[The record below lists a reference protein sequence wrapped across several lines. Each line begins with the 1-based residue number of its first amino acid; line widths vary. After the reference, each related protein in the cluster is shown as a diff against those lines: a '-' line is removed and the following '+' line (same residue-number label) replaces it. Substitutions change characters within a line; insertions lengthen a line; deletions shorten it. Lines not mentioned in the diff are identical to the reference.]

1 MKIGYPCINRTLACQ
16 GNKTFRLKSY
26 SINRLIETVENNLDC
41 LLDILTYNVNHN
53 ILFFRVSSDLIPFA
67 SHPICTFDWQTCF
80 KKQFQ
85 KIGKFITEHRMR
97 ISMHPDQFTL
107 INSKDENIFERSARE
122 LQYHAHVLDA
132 MGLDTS
138 AKIQIHV
145 GGTYGDKHASM
156 ERFVARYD
164 SLDNSIKRRL
174 VIENDD
180 VRYTLA
186 ECLLISSRTGIPVLF
201 DVFHHAINC
210 SGEGVG
216 EALKM
221 ASATW
226 KSKDGIP
233 MVDYSSQ
240 KKGVRKGTHAEEL
253 DARDFK
259 KFLAS
264 TRSFDIDI
272 MLEIK
277 DKEKSALKAIQ
288 AAQHDKRFTESYFSY
303 PVNST

>member
-16 GNKTFRLKSY
+16 GNRTFRLKSY
-26 SINRLIETVENNLDC
+26 SVSRLIETVQNNLDC
-41 LLDILTYNVNHN
+41 LLDILAYNAHHA

-85 KIGKFITEHRMR
+85 QIGKFITRHHLR

-107 INSKDENIFERSARE
+107 INSKDENIFERSVRE
-122 LQYHAHVLDA
+122 LRYHAHVLDA

-145 GGTYGDKHASM
+145 GGTYGDKQASI
-156 ERFVARYD
+156 ERFLARYD

-186 ECLLISSRTGIPVLF
+186 ECLLISSKTGIPVLF

-210 SGEGVG
+210 SGESVS
-216 EALKM
+216 EALRM

-226 KSKDGIP
+226 KKKDGIP

-240 KKGVRKGTHAEEL
+240 KKGVRRGTHAETI
-253 DARDFK
+253 DVRDFK
-259 KFLAS
+259 KFLAE
-264 TRSFDIDI
+264 TRWFDMDI

-288 AAQHDKRFTESYFSY
+288 AVLHDRRFSKNQFSY

>member
-41 LLDILTYNVNHN
+41 LLDILAYNVNHN
-53 ILFFRVSSDLIPFA
+53 ILLFRVSSDLIPFA

-145 GGTYGDKHASM
+145 GGTYGDRQTSI
-156 ERFVARYD
+156 ERFVARYKI
-164 SLDNSIKRRL
+164 LETAIKRRL
-174 VIENDD
+174 VIENDHTQ
-180 VRYTLA
+180 YTLA
-186 ECLLISSRTGIPVLF
+186 ECLLISSTTGIPVLF

-210 SGEGVG
+210 SGESIN
-216 EALKM
+216 EALQRVVK
-221 ASATW
+221 TW
-226 KSKDGIP
+226 KKKDGLP

-240 KKGVRKGTHAEEL
+240 KKGARPGTHAETI
-253 DARDFK
+253 DIKDFSRALK
-259 KFLAS
+259 ES
-264 TRSFDIDI
+264 QPFDVDI

-288 AAQHDKRFTESYFSY
+288 AAAQDERFCK
-303 PVNST
+303 